1 MTDRNQNETTFA
13 SIDMDTF
20 FALKAADSVI
30 IPEGFE
36 AAYHKEMTRI
46 ENEMDAML
54 AASEAENAERDAYV
68 YPDGTIGFED

>member
-20 FALKAADSVI
+20 FSLKAADSVI
-30 IPEGFE
+30 IPDGFE

-46 ENEMDAML
+46 ENEMTRL
-54 AASEAENAERDAYV
+54 EL
-68 YPDGTIGFED
+68 T